1 MRLHKNL
8 CYAVIDGILE
18 IFNEKKYADKVIQK
32 LLKRD
37 KRWGSR
43 DRGFIAETTYDI
55 VRWKRLYCEIS
66 GVKEPFMYVKFVLM
80 KIEIKLLFV
89 LLRI

>member
-32 LLKRD
+32 LQNE
-37 KRWGSR
+37 S
-43 DRGFIAETTYDI
+43 
-55 VRWKRLYCEIS
+55 C
-66 GVKEPFMYVKFVLM
+66 
-80 KIEIKLLFV
+80 
-89 LLRI
+89 

>member
-1 MRLHKNL
+1 MP
-8 CYAVIDGILE
+8 
-18 IFNEKKYADKVIQK
+18 FNSETGKLAGQKSVRGKDKVGSELRNK
-32 LLKRD
+32 LKDL
-37 KRWGSR
+37 
-43 DRGFIAETTYDI
+43 A
-55 VRWKRLYCEIS
+55 WKRLYCEIS